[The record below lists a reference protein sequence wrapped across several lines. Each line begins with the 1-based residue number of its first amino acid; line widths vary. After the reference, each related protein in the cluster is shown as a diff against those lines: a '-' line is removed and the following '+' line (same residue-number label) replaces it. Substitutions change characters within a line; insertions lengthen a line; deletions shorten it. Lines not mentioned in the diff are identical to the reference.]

1 MFISIG
7 KKAEELGVAVVT
19 LRRWHK
25 KGLLVPDEITLGGQ
39 RRYKKRI
46 DSSGKQNYSCLC
58 PCIFS

>member
-1 MFISIG
+1 MLISIG

-46 DSSGKQNYSCLC
+46 NSLS
-58 PCIFS
+58 